1 MTEPPHFG
9 LVCIT
14 KSDAVRYRT
23 VTRTRY
29 LSFGTAERYAL
40 LDELYRH
47 NLGVLFKALEFCR
60 DHTIRL
66 YRVNTNLFPLSD
78 WEDGIGRAVL
88 DTLKDDMA
96 IFGPQAD
103 ALGVRV
109 LVHPEQYVVLNSLRP
124 EVVVNSVQV
133 LENQALIF
141 DRLRL
146 PRSTWAGVN
155 IHGGKGGRGD
165 ELVETINALPEP
177 VRSRLTLENDEH
189 AYNAAA
195 ILDVC
200 ERARVPM
207 VFDAHHHVVSEGLN
221 SLEDKSVAEYTRL
234 ARATWQP
241 PDWQVVHLSN
251 GRAGVG
257 DAKHSDL
264 ITEVPSAFREVT
276 WIEVEAKAKE
286 EAIFGLREEWA
297 RGGKPAAAERAGRL
311 TQ

>member
-1 MTEPPHFG
+1 MSEPHFG

-29 LSFGTAERYAL
+29 LSFGTTERYAL
-40 LDELYRH
+40 LNDLYRH

-60 DHTIRL
+60 NHVIRL

-78 WEDGIGRAVL
+78 WEDGIGREVL
-88 DTLKDDMA
+88 DTLQGDMGKV
-96 IFGPQAD
+96 GPQAD

-141 DRLRL
+141 DRLGL
-146 PRSTWAGVN
+146 PRSTWAGIN

-165 ELVETINALPEP
+165 ELVETIFALPEP

-195 ILDVC
+195 MLDVC
-200 ERARVPM
+200 ERAGVPM
-207 VFDAHHHVVSEGLN
+207 VFDAHHHVVSEGLA
-221 SLEDKSVAEYTRL
+221 SLEDPSVLEYTRL

-241 PDWQVVHLSN
+241 PHWQVVHLSN
-251 GRAGVG
+251 GRTGVG
-257 DAKHSDL
+257 DSKHSDL
-264 ITEVPSAFREVT
+264 IADVPSAFREVT

-297 RGGKPAAAERAGRL
+297 RGGL
-311 TQ
+311 S